1 MNIFKNLKK
10 YFVEVRAEIKKV
22 SWPSRKVAIKDSTIV
37 VIISLATAS
46 FLGGMDFALDKMIK
60 SLF

>member
-22 SWPSRKVAIKDSTIV
+22 SWPSRKVAIKDSTLV
-37 VIISLATAS
+37 VLISLATAS